1 MQIPISVELLQS
13 LEKYLQR
20 KPYFEVNPLLTKL
33 GEEIKT
39 YSVSLN
45 KGPDPVEQDKNQE
58 ELPLDVTN

>member
-20 KPYFEVNPLLTKL
+20 KPYYEVSPLLNKL

-45 KGPDPVEQDKNQE
+45 KGPYP
-58 ELPLDVTN
+58 